1 METAKIEATISEQG
15 LHTEIIGTG
24 RDVIMCVAAVMN
36 TLAEGI
42 ARDKK
47 YKCDIS
53 EATAQVAALAF
64 KRMIQLQAVGT
75 SVHVDVETL
84 KKVLEGRQ

>member
-1 METAKIEATISEQG
+1 MEIAKIEATISEQG
-15 LHTEIIGTG
+15 LHTEVTGTG
-24 RDVIMCVAAVMN
+24 GDIIMCVAAVMN

-42 ARDKK
+42 ARDEKHE
-47 YKCDIS
+47 IG

>member
-1 METAKIEATISEQG
+1 MEIAKIEATISEQG
-15 LHTEIIGTG
+15 LQTEIIGTG

-42 ARDKK
+42 ARDEK
-47 YKCDIS
+47 YKCDIG

-64 KRMIQLQAVGT
+64 VAPLAG
-75 SVHVDVETL
+75 L
-84 KKVLEGRQ
+84 KFCIWYLLA

>member
-1 METAKIEATISEQG
+1 MEIAKIEATISEQG
-15 LHTEIIGTG
+15 LQTEIIGTG

-42 ARDKK
+42 ARDEK
-47 YKCDIS
+47 YKCDIG

-64 KRMIQLQAVGT
+64 KRMIELQVVGT
-75 SVHVDVETL
+75 SVHIDVETL
-84 KKVLEGRQ
+84 KKMLEAQQ